1 MVLVLVLGGWLSWI
15 VHRARVQREAV
26 AAIRQAG
33 GQVGYDS
40 EGDMDVLPKR
50 TIWAPRWLV
59 DSLGIDYFSS
69 VSYISFDKPGADEI
83 AGLLARLPRLDG
95 ADFDESDLGDSGLA
109 RLQGLDLHYLCLL
122 QTKVTD
128 AGVRHIRSLTNLEDL
143 YLSSTSVGD
152 AGMADLATLPKL
164 LVLHVS
170 ETNVT
175 DLGIKS
181 IVKLPALKI
190 LDLRGT
196 RMGDDGAALLASKT
210 GLEVINLEDTRVGP
224 SAIRA
229 LRAALPDAEIY
240 PPSRP

>member
-1 MVLVLVLGGWLSWI
+1 MVLVLVLGGWLGWI
-15 VHRARVQREAV
+15 VHRARVQREVV
-26 AAIRQAG
+26 AAVEREG
-33 GQVGYDS
+33 GQVGYESD
-40 EGDMDVLPKR
+40 GDVYFLPKR
-50 TIWAPRWLV
+50 RIWAPRWLV

-69 VSYISFDKPGADEI
+69 VDHVGFDKPGADEI

-95 ADFDESDLGDSGLA
+95 ADFDDSDLSDSGLA

-143 YLSSTSVGD
+143 YLSHTSVGD

-164 LVLHVS
+164 SVLHVN

-175 DLGIKS
+175 DLGINS
-181 IVKLPALKI
+181 IVKLPALKF
-190 LDLRGT
+190 LDLSGT
-196 RMGDDGAALLASKT
+196 RMGDDGAALLASKVR
-210 GLEVINLEDTRVGP
+210 LQVINLEGTRVSP

-229 LRAALPDAEIY
+229 LRAALPNADISA
-240 PPSRP
+240 P